1 MVHMNRGIKK
11 RKEIKQRI
19 MCYVDKVMDR
29 TTIMK
34 GCEVTPEGRQTVRA
48 GLEATG
54 ALFGQG

>member
-1 MVHMNRGIKK
+1 
-11 RKEIKQRI
+11 

-34 GCEVTPEGRQTVRA
+34 GCEVTPEGRQTVSA